1 MLGISLGLWI
11 IIALLAIITI
21 LLFITLSFIADAE
34 NYLRSIDQI
43 LDRKLEQ
50 INLKCSELQKDVKE
64 IQRNLK
70 GYKL

>member
-43 LDRKLEQ
+43 LDRKLAQ
-50 INLKCSELQKDVKE
+50 INLECSELKKDVKE

>member
-34 NYLRSIDQI
+34 NYLRSIDKI

-50 INLKCSELQKDVKE
+50 INLKCLKLDEGVKE
-64 IQRNLK
+64 IQRNLR
-70 GYKL
+70 GF